1 MSHNDQNQPQAVA
14 YDDQTSKD
22 TLVGPYLVSSPAI
35 INKGYSQ
42 NVPPKREIKF
52 KGSGFWR
59 GCCAGWCCFCCLD
72 ICF

>member
-1 MSHNDQNQPQAVA
+1 MSHDDQNQPQAVA

-22 TLVGPYLVSSPAI
+22 TLVGPYLIPPPAI

-52 KGSGFWR
+52 KGSVV
-59 GCCAGWCCFCCLD
+59 LD
-72 ICF
+72 GVASVVWTFASEI